1 MPLMTSTWNSIFAC
15 WREIKHGFVGDMR
28 QNLFC
33 EWRPMSVTPGDNLQ
47 QNRHK
52 IIYNQKAL
60 KELKPP
66 SEYQLSV
73 EMKTVVNDKICGQ
86 WMPSQSIAQ
95 CVGVWQQQHTA
106 NELIQQRWYVIGSS
120 KWYNQEKDKT
130 SDAKKCFRFNV
141 TLDTKYVISQ
151 MLFPANLL
159 TSMRKQNQN

>member
-1 MPLMTSTWNSIFAC
+1 MTSTWNSIFAC

-73 EMKTVVNDKICGQ
+73 EMKTVVIDKICGQ
-86 WMPSQSIAQ
+86 WFMPSQSIAQ

-106 NELIQQRWYVIGSS
+106 NEVTQQRWYVIGSS

-130 SDAKKCFRFNV
+130 LMQKTASG
-141 TLDTKYVISQ
+141 
-151 MLFPANLL
+151 L
-159 TSMRKQNQN
+159 TSHSTQNTSFRRCSSRIISWLVLRKQNQN